1 MTPSGLQ
8 QLLDKPAREF
18 PEKVAIRSPDGF
30 SCTFS
35 ELRASISSVA
45 SALLRSAVQRGERV
59 VWLLPNGLEALQL
72 SCACYQVAAISVPI
86 NLRYSAPEVA
96 YMVGKVQAKML
107 FLHSSKLQQLPGA
120 SQLAPEVVATPG
132 PAWDAFRSRADPA
145 LPALRPAPAEQP
157 ALILFTSGST
167 GRPKGVLHSHGGCW
181 AAIQTAAETFAL
193 RSDDVVLVGT
203 PISHAGG
210 LQTQLLPTLAR
221 GGEAV
226 LSTMPTAAQ
235 AVELIQRFNVSVYA
249 MLSSALLDFV
259 EHLEHRDLGSVA
271 ALALRRVVGSGD
283 SVPLQLQSRFLEMF
297 GWPVLEGC
305 GITEIGGYYAA
316 QPLDPLDR
324 EGKAGAMGRPTKG
337 TQVRLVEDGKDVP
350 VGSIGEVLLKTPSL
364 PLGYWEDPE
373 ATKELFQDG
382 WLRTGD
388 LARFDLDG
396 FLWFVAR
403 RKLIIVRRGSNLA
416 PAAVERWLLEHPK
429 VKAVVVVGVPDSAE
443 GEVPVAWVLPG
454 DEAPTA
460 MELEEHPTKGLASYE
475 QPVRYWFRNTM
486 PLNSVGKFDRAKLKD
501 EAKALMANLAATA
514 GA

>member
-8 QLLDKPAREF
+8 QLMDKPAREF

-193 RSDDVVLVGT
+193 RSDDVVLVGK

-226 LSTMPTAAQ
+226 LAMMPTAAQ

-283 SVPLQLQSRFLEMF
+283 AAAAEPVPGDVRVARSGGLWHHRDWWLLRRPAAGPARPRGQ
-297 GWPVLEGC
+297 GGC
-305 GITEIGGYYAA
+305 H
-316 QPLDPLDR
+316 
-324 EGKAGAMGRPTKG
+324 GKADEG
-337 TQVRLVEDGKDVP
+337 
-350 VGSIGEVLLKTPSL
+350 
-364 PLGYWEDPE
+364 DP
-373 ATKELFQDG
+373 G
-382 WLRTGD
+382 
-388 LARFDLDG
+388 
-396 FLWFVAR
+396 
-403 RKLIIVRRGSNLA
+403 
-416 PAAVERWLLEHPK
+416 
-429 VKAVVVVGVPDSAE
+429 
-443 GEVPVAWVLPG
+443 
-454 DEAPTA
+454 
-460 MELEEHPTKGLASYE
+460 
-475 QPVRYWFRNTM
+475 
-486 PLNSVGKFDRAKLKD
+486 
-501 EAKALMANLAATA
+501 TA
-514 GA
+514 GGGRKGCARGLHRGGASEDALPASGLLGGS